1 MLGPQRAGFGPA
13 EGRET
18 QDLRMI
24 KELNKQSQQTP
35 AWYDAL

>member
-24 KELNKQSQQTP
+24 KELKQSHTP

>member
-24 KELNKQSQQTP
+24 KELNKQSHTL